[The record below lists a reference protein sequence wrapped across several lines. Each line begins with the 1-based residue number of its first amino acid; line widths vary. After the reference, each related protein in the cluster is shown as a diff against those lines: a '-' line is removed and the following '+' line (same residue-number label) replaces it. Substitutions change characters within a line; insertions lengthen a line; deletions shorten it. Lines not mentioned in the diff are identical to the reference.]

1 MNKFTDGKHN
11 RRQKIAVNNHQADNA
26 KNMGGNVQTSI

>member
-11 RRQKIAVNNHQADNA
+11 RRQKISVNNYQADNA
-26 KNMGGNVQTSI
+26 KNLGGNV